1 MTQKEQTRLQV
12 LNSVLADQVPVCQA
26 AEVLGVSERHMRRIL
41 AAYRK
46 EGAAALAHGNRGR
59 RPANTT
65 TETKMTY
72 VVQLARTRY
81 AGTNHTH
88 LTELLMEREGIDLSR
103 STVRR
108 ILVSAGVDSPRRRRP
123 PRHRVRRKRMAQEGM
138 LLQIDGS
145 HHRWLGEQGPRF
157 VLLLA
162 VDDATGTVPDALF
175 SQEEDTRGY
184 FLLMEGLI
192 RQCGIPL
199 AVYSDRHAVFKH
211 TGETRQK
218 PAGPT
223 QFARAMEEL
232 GIRQIFARSP
242 QAKGRVERT
251 ARTFQDRLVTELRL
265 AGVTTIDGAN
275 EVLRRF
281 LPRFNEKFGV
291 PAERSSVAYRP
302 MESSVSLDQILCFK
316 HRRKVARDNT
326 VKYNWRTLQL
336 LPGKERPSYAG
347 AQLEVHEG
355 LDGQLLVQYRGR
367 GTHDP
372 HTGGAAA
379 PWSSSVPSMVLSD
392 MAPGLERRVNGVGSH
407 PKESLA
413 SLDAIEADSATLNGG
428 GRVRKPPASPRRKP
442 TPRQRVRWKAVQQAK
457 LPGPLHSGNRQGV
470 GHPQEHGPQVRRSQE
485 PAHDAHQGQVPRIT
499 VRCYDSGLDGH
510 FP

>member
-65 TETKMTY
+65 TETKTTY

-108 ILVSAGVDSPRRRRP
+108 ILVGAGVDSPRRRRP

-211 TGETRQK
+211 TGEPRQK

-251 ARTFQDRLVTELRL
+251 AGTFQDRLVTELRL
-265 AGVTTIDGAN
+265 AGVTTIEEAN
-275 EVLRRF
+275 EVLHRF

-291 PAERSSVAYRP
+291 PAEHSSVAYRS

-347 AQLEVHEG
+347 AQMEVHEG

-367 GTHDP
+367 TIPTQEAPPRPGVLRASNSPLRYGPGQSPPRRSGPCRRASSRLRLSASQGRPFQSSLSTP
-372 HTGGAAA
+372 HVAAGPWLESAA
-379 PWSSSVPSMVLSD
+379 P
-392 MAPGLERRVNGVGSH
+392 
-407 PKESLA
+407 
-413 SLDAIEADSATLNGG
+413 
-428 GRVRKPPASPRRKP
+428 
-442 TPRQRVRWKAVQQAK
+442 Q
-457 LPGPLHSGNRQGV
+457 LPGPRRRLRAGPRGSGRPHRG
-470 GHPQEHGPQVRRSQE
+470 
-485 PAHDAHQGQVPRIT
+485 
-499 VRCYDSGLDGH
+499 
-510 FP
+510 

>member
-1 MTQKEQTRLQV
+1 
-12 LNSVLADQVPVCQA
+12 
-26 AEVLGVSERHMRRIL
+26 MR
-41 AAYRK
+41 
-46 EGAAALAHGNRGR
+46 
-59 RPANTT
+59 
-65 TETKMTY
+65 
-72 VVQLARTRY
+72 
-81 AGTNHTH
+81 
-88 LTELLMEREGIDLSR
+88 
-103 STVRR
+103 
-108 ILVSAGVDSPRRRRP
+108 
-123 PRHRVRRKRMAQEGM
+123 
-138 LLQIDGS
+138 LQIDGS
-145 HHRWLGEQGPRF
+145 HHRWLGEQGPLF
-157 VLLLA
+157 ALLLA

-192 RQCGIPL
+192 RRCGIPL

-211 TGETRQK
+211 TGEVGQK

-251 ARTFQDRLVTELRL
+251 AGTFQDRLVTELRL
-265 AGVTTIDGAN
+265 AGVATIDEAN
-275 EVLRRF
+275 EVLHRF

-291 PAERSSVAYRP
+291 PAEHSSVAYRP
-302 MESSVSLDQILCFK
+302 MESSVALDQILCFK
-316 HRRKVARDNT
+316 YRRKVARDNT

-367 GTHDP
+367 TIHTQEAPP
-372 HTGGAAA
+372 HPG
-379 PWSSSVPSMVLSD
+379 VLRASNGPLRYG
-392 MAPGLERRVNGVGSH
+392 PGLERRVNGVGSH

-428 GRVRKPPASPRRKP
+428 GRLRKPPASPRRTP

-457 LPGPLHSGNRQGV
+457 LRGLSIRAIARELGIHRN
-470 GHPQEHGPQVRRSQE
+470 
-485 PAHDAHQGQVPRIT
+485 T
-499 VRCYDSGLDGH
+499 VRKYAEAKSPPMMRTRGRSSWSKSLSATSSSPSGTHPVSRFCPSFSSTRLDSPASSAGICPVSR
-510 FP
+510 FAR

>member
-65 TETKMTY
+65 TGTKMTY

-88 LTELLMEREGIDLSR
+88 LTELLTEREGIDLSR
-103 STVRR
+103 STVHR
-108 ILVSAGVDSPRRRRP
+108 ILVSAGMDSPRRRRP
-123 PRHRVRRKRMAQEGM
+123 PRHRVRCKRMVQEGM

-157 VLLLA
+157 ALLLA

-192 RQCGIPL
+192 RRCGIPL

-211 TGETRQK
+211 TGEVGQK

-251 ARTFQDRLVTELRL
+251 AGTFQDRLVTELRL
-265 AGVTTIDGAN
+265 AGVTTIDEAN
-275 EVLRRF
+275 EVLHRF
-281 LPRFNEKFGV
+281 LP
-291 PAERSSVAYRP
+291 
-302 MESSVSLDQILCFK
+302 CFK

-347 AQLEVHEG
+347 AQMEVHEG

-367 GTHDP
+367 TIP
-372 HTGGAAA
+372 TQEA
-379 PWSSSVPSMVLSD
+379 PPRPGVLRASNGPLRYG
-392 MAPGLERRVNGVGSH
+392 PGLDRRVNGVGSH

-442 TPRQRVRWKAVQQAK
+442 TPRQRVQWKAVQQAK
-457 LPGPLHSGNRQGV
+457 LRGLSSRAIARELGIHRN
-470 GHPQEHGPQVRRSQE
+470 
-485 PAHDAHQGQVPRIT
+485 T
-499 VRCYDSGLDGH
+499 VRKYAEAKSPPMMPTRVRSRVSQSDGMTAA
-510 FP
+510 

>member
-12 LNSVLADQVPVCQA
+12 LNSVLADQVVVCQA
-26 AEVLGVSERHMRRIL
+26 AEVLGVSERHTRRIL

-211 TGETRQK
+211 TGEVGQK

-251 ARTFQDRLVTELRL
+251 AGTFQDRLVTELRL
-265 AGVTTIDGAN
+265 AGVTTIDEAN
-275 EVLRRF
+275 EVLHRF
-281 LPRFNEKFGV
+281 LPRFTEKFGV
-291 PAERSSVAYRP
+291 PAEHSSVAYRS

-347 AQLEVHEG
+347 AQLEVHDSASSTAARWPGTTPSSTTGVPCSCCLVRSG
-355 LDGQLLVQYRGR
+355 LATPERSWRSMRAWTV
-367 GTHDP
+367 
-372 HTGGAAA
+372 
-379 PWSSSVPSMVLSD
+379 SSSCSTGDARSPHRRRRRALEFSVPPMVLSD
-392 MAPGLERRVNGVGSH
+392 MAPALSVGST
-407 PKESLA
+407 A
-413 SLDAIEADSATLNGG
+413 WAAT
-428 GRVRKPPASPRRKP
+428 PRRAWHPSTPSRP
-442 TPRQRVRWKAVQQAK
+442 TAP
-457 LPGPLHSGNRQGV
+457 H
-470 GHPQEHGPQVRRSQE
+470 
-485 PAHDAHQGQVPRIT
+485 
-499 VRCYDSGLDGH
+499 
-510 FP
+510 

>member
-12 LNSVLADQVPVCQA
+12 LNSLLAEHMTLEQA

-108 ILVSAGVDSPRRRRP
+108 ILVSAGMDSPRRRRP

-157 VLLLA
+157 TLLLA

-184 FLLMEGLI
+184 FLLMEGLV
-192 RQCGIPL
+192 R
-199 AVYSDRHAVFKH
+199 RHA
-211 TGETRQK
+211 GY
-218 PAGPT
+218 
-223 QFARAMEEL
+223 
-232 GIRQIFARSP
+232 
-242 QAKGRVERT
+242 
-251 ARTFQDRLVTELRL
+251 RLPSTVTD
-265 AGVTTIDGAN
+265 T
-275 EVLRRF
+275 
-281 LPRFNEKFGV
+281 
-291 PAERSSVAYRP
+291 RSS
-302 MESSVSLDQILCFK
+302 SIL
-316 HRRKVARDNT
+316 
-326 VKYNWRTLQL
+326 
-336 LPGKERPSYAG
+336 
-347 AQLEVHEG
+347 
-355 LDGQLLVQYRGR
+355 
-367 GTHDP
+367 
-372 HTGGAAA
+372 
-379 PWSSSVPSMVLSD
+379 
-392 MAPGLERRVNGVGSH
+392 
-407 PKESLA
+407 ESLA
-413 SLDAIEADSATLNGG
+413 RSRPGQPSS
-428 GRVRKPPASPRRKP
+428 PAPWRSWGYARYSPDHH
-442 TPRQRVRWKAVQQAK
+442 RQRAGSSGRR
-457 LPGPLHSGNRQGV
+457 GHS
-470 GHPQEHGPQVRRSQE
+470 
-485 PAHDAHQGQVPRIT
+485 RI
-499 VRCYDSGLDGH
+499 GW
-510 FP
+510 

>member
-1 MTQKEQTRLQV
+1 
-12 LNSVLADQVPVCQA
+12 
-26 AEVLGVSERHMRRIL
+26 
-41 AAYRK
+41 
-46 EGAAALAHGNRGR
+46 
-59 RPANTT
+59 
-65 TETKMTY
+65 
-72 VVQLARTRY
+72 
-81 AGTNHTH
+81 
-88 LTELLMEREGIDLSR
+88 
-103 STVRR
+103 
-108 ILVSAGVDSPRRRRP
+108 
-123 PRHRVRRKRMAQEGM
+123 M

-157 VLLLA
+157 ALLLA

-211 TGETRQK
+211 TGEPRQK

-251 ARTFQDRLVTELRL
+251 AGTFQDRLVTELRL
-265 AGVTTIDGAN
+265 AGVTTIDEAN
-275 EVLRRF
+275 EVLHRF

-291 PAERSSVAYRP
+291 PAEHSSVAYRS

-367 GTHDP
+367 TIP
-372 HTGGAAA
+372 TQEA
-379 PWSSSVPSMVLSD
+379 PPRPGVLRASNGPLRYG
-392 MAPGLERRVNGVGSH
+392 PGLERRVNGVGNH

-413 SLDAIEADSATLNGG
+413 YLDAIEADSATLNGG

-457 LPGPLHSGNRQGV
+457 LRGLSIRAIARELGIHRN
-470 GHPQEHGPQVRRSQE
+470 
-485 PAHDAHQGQVPRIT
+485 T
-499 VRCYDSGLDGH
+499 VRKYAEAKSPTMMRTRVRSRVSHSDGMTAA
-510 FP
+510 

>member
-41 AAYRK
+41 ATYGK

-199 AVYSDRHAVFKH
+199 AVYSDRHAVSKH
-211 TGETRQK
+211 TGEVGQK

-242 QAKGRVERT
+242 QAKGGVERT
-251 ARTFQDRLVTELRL
+251 AGTFQDRLVTELRL
-265 AGVTTIDGAN
+265 AGVTTIDEAN
-275 EVLRRF
+275 EVLHRF

-291 PAERSSVAYRP
+291 PARDTVSYYWVVATTPNRRREPQGGKNPGRPLFYQNGSGSRKLHHSCISSRRWSNRSLLKYARSTELPTSWANDISMAAWLPLEHSSAQSLKDDRNPCGTQPNLDFLARIGKAFSDNGLPSGDGKIRP
-302 MESSVSLDQILCFK
+302 D
-316 HRRKVARDNT
+316 
-326 VKYNWRTLQL
+326 
-336 LPGKERPSYAG
+336 
-347 AQLEVHEG
+347 
-355 LDGQLLVQYRGR
+355 
-367 GTHDP
+367 
-372 HTGGAAA
+372 
-379 PWSSSVPSMVLSD
+379 SVPNFSFAV
-392 MAPGLERRVNGVGSH
+392 RNR
-407 PKESLA
+407 
-413 SLDAIEADSATLNGG
+413 SAG
-428 GRVRKPPASPRRKP
+428 
-442 TPRQRVRWKAVQQAK
+442 
-457 LPGPLHSGNRQGV
+457 
-470 GHPQEHGPQVRRSQE
+470 
-485 PAHDAHQGQVPRIT
+485 
-499 VRCYDSGLDGH
+499 
-510 FP
+510 

>member
-88 LTELLMEREGIDLSR
+88 LTQLLMEREGIDLSR
-103 STVRR
+103 STMRR
-108 ILVSAGVDSPRRRRP
+108 ILVSAGMDSPRHRRP
-123 PRHRVRRKRMAQEGM
+123 PRHRVRRKRMAQEGI

-199 AVYSDRHAVFKH
+199 AVYSNRHAVFKH
-211 TGETRQK
+211 TGEVGRK

-223 QFARAMEEL
+223 QFAPRHGGA
-232 GIRQIFARSP
+232 GDTPDIRQVTAGEGP
-242 QAKGRVERT
+242 GR
-251 ARTFQDRLVTELRL
+251 ADGGDIPGPAGDRAAPGGRHH
-265 AGVTTIDGAN
+265 
-275 EVLRRF
+275 
-281 LPRFNEKFGV
+281 
-291 PAERSSVAYRP
+291 
-302 MESSVSLDQILCFK
+302 
-316 HRRKVARDNT
+316 HRR
-326 VKYNWRTLQL
+326 
-336 LPGKERPSYAG
+336 
-347 AQLEVHEG
+347 
-355 LDGQLLVQYRGR
+355 GQ
-367 GTHDP
+367 
-372 HTGGAAA
+372 
-379 PWSSSVPSMVLSD
+379 
-392 MAPGLERRVNGVGSH
+392 
-407 PKESLA
+407 
-413 SLDAIEADSATLNGG
+413 
-428 GRVRKPPASPRRKP
+428 
-442 TPRQRVRWKAVQQAK
+442 
-457 LPGPLHSGNRQGV
+457 
-470 GHPQEHGPQVRRSQE
+470 
-485 PAHDAHQGQVPRIT
+485 
-499 VRCYDSGLDGH
+499 
-510 FP
+510 

>member
-1 MTQKEQTRLQV
+1 MEGVTLTQKEQTRLQV

-72 VVQLARTRY
+72 VVQLTRTRY

-211 TGETRQK
+211 TGEPRQK

-251 ARTFQDRLVTELRL
+251 AGTFQDRLVTELRL
-265 AGVTTIDGAN
+265 AGVTTIDEAN
-275 EVLRRF
+275 EV

-291 PAERSSVAYRP
+291 PAEHSSVAYRS
-302 MESSVSLDQILCFK
+302 MKSSVSLDQILCFK
-316 HRRKVARDNT
+316 HRRKVARDDT

-355 LDGQLLVQYRGR
+355 LDGQLLVQYQGR
-367 GTHDP
+367 TIPTQETPPRPG
-372 HTGGAAA
+372 
-379 PWSSSVPSMVLSD
+379 VLRASNGPLRYG
-392 MAPGLERRVNGVGSH
+392 PGLERRVNGVGSH

-442 TPRQRVRWKAVQQAK
+442 TPRQRVRQYSGRPCSRLSFGASPFGQS
-457 LPGPLHSGNRQGV
+457 PGSWASTGT
-470 GHPQEHGPQVRRSQE
+470 RSAST
-485 PAHDAHQGQVPRIT
+485 PKPRA
-499 VRCYDSGLDGH
+499 R
-510 FP
+510 P